1 MSPRAAEATAQQ
13 RAGEPVALTPI
24 LSAALDAFNEHGY
37 SGATVRDI
45 ARRVGVT
52 VPALY
57 YHHENKE
64 ALLYSLLDA
73 SISRLAVLCRE
84 ADEADPDP
92 GHRFEGLVD
101 CLVRYTAA
109 SGKLSHLDAEI
120 RSLSPQHRRSY
131 SAKRAELEGRLL
143 SAVEDGQRRGD
154 FELDFPRD
162 TVRALLGM
170 IQSITTWYR
179 PEGQMTADDL
189 AERYLVIAGR
199 MAGRRI
205 R

>member
-1 MSPRAAEATAQQ
+1 MEGTTRQ

-24 LSAALDAFNEHGY
+24 LAAALDAFNEHGY
-37 SGATVRDI
+37 HGATVRDI

-64 ALLYSLLDA
+64 ALLYALLDA
-73 SISRLAVLCRE
+73 SIGRLAVLCRE

-92 GHRFEGLVD
+92 GRRFDALVD

-143 SAVEDGQRRGD
+143 TAVEEGAEQDE

-179 PEGQMTADDL
+179 PEGELTADDL

-199 MAGRRI
+199 MAGRRT